1 MQKKEKRNCEK
12 ITHLDKNLYSVCTH
26 GIDI

>member
-12 ITHLDKNLYSVCTH
+12 IIQLDKNLYSICTH